1 MFLSHLSDATGNPGL
16 QLVSWCPIKFLTWLL
31 ESFYA
36 RITRTRGSTFLFTL
50 PAELVVHVGFYFL
63 HIGRVHFIK
72 QYPFFPLSS
81 VND

>member
-1 MFLSHLSDATGNPGL
+1 MQTGNPGF
-16 QLVSWCPIKFLTWLL
+16 QLVSWCPINFLTCLL

-36 RITRTRGSTFLFTL
+36 RHTRTSGSTFLFTL
-50 PAELVVHVGFYFL
+50 PAELVVHVGFYVL

-72 QYPFFPLSS
+72 QDLFFVSLSS